1 MNVQIAVADTTSTD
15 YPPGAYV
22 RLFFALVPDPG
33 VCVALGELARTIA
46 RASRGRVVA
55 AQHLHLTLAFLGDV
69 PATLIPALRAVGD
82 AMPHTGAVLRFDTL
96 GAWRASGVAW
106 VAPSVLPAA
115 IVALHAALR
124 AALAAAGFTLDTRA
138 LRPHITLARRCMQ
151 PLPRTRC
158 PPVRW
163 QVDQLCLV
171 GSELHPEGPIYRDI
185 AKWPLTIVAA
195 PV

>member
-1 MNVQIAVADTTSTD
+1 MNVQIAVADTTSTAD
-15 YPPGAYV
+15 PPGAYV

-33 VCVALGELARTIA
+33 VCVALGELARTVA

-82 AMPHTGAVLRFDTL
+82 AMSHTGAVLSFDTL

-106 VAPSVLPAA
+106 VAPSVLPAS

-151 PLPRTRC
+151 PLPRTSC

-163 QVDQLCLV
+163 QVDQFCLV

-185 AKWPLTIVAA
+185 AKWPLAIVAA